1 MTVSPTAR
9 LEGPAQRGHH
19 INPLRNIQDLGCNF
33 TDPRSKATLRG
44 QPVYAAF
51 FAGAPAGFDGKPFA
65 GQGCAREHAVVG
77 GCYPEPLW
85 LAGVILSRPPFVPG
99 TPTGPRAG
107 RRRGTSRSRCTP
119 SWATR
124 RSPSRGVATA
134 ALTTAMPSGVSWDT
148 YSPLQPPINLSKQP
162 SHCTTTGG
170 TSRTKSVSTARWR
183 RFTSAT
189 ASTSA
194 AARA

>member
-77 GCYPEPLW
+77 GCYPEPPALC
-85 LAGVILSRPPFVPG
+85 ARYSNRS
-99 TPTGPRAG
+99 A
-107 RRRGTSRSRCTP
+107 RGTAEGDEPESMYAVMGNPAEPIPGRGNCCFDYGNAERCVVGHLLPPTTP
-119 SWATR
+119 HQ
-124 RSPSRGVATA
+124 
-134 ALTTAMPSGVSWDT
+134 
-148 YSPLQPPINLSKQP
+148 PL
-162 SHCTTTGG
+162 
-170 TSRTKSVSTARWR
+170 
-183 RFTSAT
+183 
-189 ASTSA
+189 
-194 AARA
+194 